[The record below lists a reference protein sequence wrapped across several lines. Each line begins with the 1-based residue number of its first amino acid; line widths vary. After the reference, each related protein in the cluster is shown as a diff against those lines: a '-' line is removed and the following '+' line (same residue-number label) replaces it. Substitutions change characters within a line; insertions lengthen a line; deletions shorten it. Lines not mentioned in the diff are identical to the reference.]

1 MLCLGGPFQ
10 SLDAHGFHLVG
21 HSLVQLLLQLTD
33 LHLYRLEP
41 LGGVAVPTACP
52 FHPLAGGGKLA
63 HQPAVI
69 PICFQIPLE
78 PVQVLHEA
86 LLQCAL
92 VCGAGGASV

>member
-1 MLCLGGPFQ
+1 MLCLGGLFQ
-10 SLDAHGFHLVG
+10 SLDPHGFHLVG

-33 LHLYRLEP
+33 LHLHRLKP

-69 PICFQIPLE
+69 PVGFQIPLE

-92 VCGAGGASV
+92 VGGAGGAAV